1 MSKDRLDK
9 MIKRHEAIVDV
20 VAGAMRDYAT
30 IQTGH
35 QWNLASFV
43 FETDY
48 VLSMLAQ
55 AGYKIIRR
63 PASEAIGNRR
73 A

>member
-1 MSKDRLDK
+1 MRKDRLVK
-9 MIKRHEAIVDV
+9 LMKRHQAISDV

-30 IQTGH
+30 IQTGTP
-35 QWNLASFV
+35 WRTSSFV

-55 AGYKIIRR
+55 AGYKIIRK
-63 PASEAIGNRR
+63 PAIGNRR